1 MTTLEQIEEQFQTIA
16 DTAIDYDGY
25 RRAEDLMKLIDEL
38 RDMAIKGVGMVQEM
52 GQQEELKL
60 WHKKCLCEID

>member
-1 MTTLEQIEEQFQTIA
+1 MTLKQIEEQFQAIA

-25 RRAEDLMKLIDEL
+25 RRTDDLMKLIDEL
-38 RDMAIKGVGMVQEM
+38 RGMAIKGVGMVQEM
-52 GQQEELKL
+52 ERQEELKL

>member
-1 MTTLEQIEEQFQTIA
+1 MTNLKQVKEQFQIIA

-25 RRAEDLMKLIDEL
+25 RRADNLMMLIDEL

-52 GQQEELKL
+52 EQQEELRLLLFIKNDCA
-60 WHKKCLCEID
+60 K